1 VAITGLQAGENVLA
15 IDVRPLTGELYALG
29 STSRLYT
36 LNPASGAATLV
47 GTGTFSPTLSGT
59 DFGMDFNPAV
69 DRVRIVSDEEQN
81 IRLHPTSG
89 AVFVD
94 TPLSPPGNI
103 VAAAY
108 DRNAAGTTATTL
120 FGIDAGTDE
129 LVRIGGVD
137 GSPSPN
143 GGAVTAIGALGVD
156 TSALAGFDVGRNGR
170 AYALLTVSGE
180 PRLFEII
187 LATGAARLLGTLGTG
202 AVAIRDIAAWQP
214 PHVYLPL
221 AAGPE

>member
-1 VAITGLQAGENVLA
+1 
-15 IDVRPLTGELYALG
+15 
-29 STSRLYT
+29 
-36 LNPASGAATLV
+36 
-47 GTGTFSPTLSGT
+47 
-59 DFGMDFNPAV
+59 MDFNPAV
-69 DRVRIVSDEEQN
+69 DLVRIVSDEEQN
-81 IRLHPTSG
+81 LRLNPATG
-89 AVFVD
+89 TVAAVD
-94 TPLSPPGNI
+94 TVLSPAGNL

-143 GGAVTAIGALGVD
+143 GGTVTAIGALGVD
-156 TSALAGFDVGRNGR
+156 TSALAGLDVGRNGR
-170 AYALLTVSGE
+170 TYALLTVSGE

-214 PHVYLPL
+214 PLVYLPL